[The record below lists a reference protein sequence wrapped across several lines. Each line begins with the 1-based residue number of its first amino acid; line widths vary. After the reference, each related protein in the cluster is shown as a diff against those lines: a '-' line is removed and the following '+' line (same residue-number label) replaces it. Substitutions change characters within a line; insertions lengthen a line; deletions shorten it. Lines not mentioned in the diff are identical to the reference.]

1 MRVSGWKLELAMYCC
16 QINHQDQTIENN
28 FAQKLIIEE
37 HAFVGFLLWHKDL
50 NNTVVVLHFFKE

>member
-28 FAQKLIIEE
+28 FTQKLFIEE
-37 HAFVGFLLWHKDL
+37 HAFLLWHKDL
-50 NNTVVVLHFFKE
+50 NNTVVVLYFFKE